1 MRTTSGCVCCQ
12 EELTQVKKHVEEDD
26 VFHTEELEDAKQK
39 IEGLSED
46 VVIIHLL
53 LVTVF
58 LLPPSLGVA
67 VY

>member
-1 MRTTSGCVCCQ
+1 M
-12 EELTQVKKHVEEDD
+12 QVKKHVEEDG

-46 VVIIHLL
+46 VVITLILI
-53 LVTVF
+53 TVF
-58 LLPPSLGVA
+58 LLPPSLSVA